1 MEELKKALKLREIE
15 IDAKDRRIM
24 CFAHIIDLCSGRVVR
39 AASDGVEDNSD
50 EDDSSESSPGSDNP
64 IAQARAVVRAIRG
77 SGTRRTSFQDTIEH
91 GNTKRLFRQGQ
102 SLEAVR
108 VEPLQLLRDVRTR
121 WDSVFLMLRRLRE
134 MRPVCIYTLLNVMPA
149 N

>member
-15 IDAKDRRIM
+15 IDANDRRIM

-39 AASDGVEDNSD
+39 AASDGVEDDSD
-50 EDDSSESSPGSDNP
+50 EDDSSPGSDNP
-64 IAQARAVVRAIRG
+64 IARARAVVQAIQG
-77 SGTRRTSFQDTIEH
+77 SGTRRTSFQDTIEYS
-91 GNTKRLFRQGQ
+91 NMKRLFRQGQ

-121 WDSVFLMLRRLRE
+121 WDSVFLMLHRLRE
-134 MRPVCIYTLLNVMPA
+134 MCPVCIYTLLNVMPA